1 MKGRV
6 DRVLE
11 VTKGERK
18 CVEAFVRENEEQIS
32 QMCEASWCL
41 RLVSVSCKEKSSSA
55 NVIRVL
61 KEKLTVL
68 RVC

>member
-1 MKGRV
+1 MRGRV

-41 RLVSVSCKEKSSSA
+41 RLVL
-55 NVIRVL
+55 R
-61 KEKLTVL
+61 EKLTVL